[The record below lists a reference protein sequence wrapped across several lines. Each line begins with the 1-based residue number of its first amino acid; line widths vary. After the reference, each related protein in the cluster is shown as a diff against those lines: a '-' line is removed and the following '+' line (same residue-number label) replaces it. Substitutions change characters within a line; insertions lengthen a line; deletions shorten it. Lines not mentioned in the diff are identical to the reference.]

1 MCDTGLCHA
10 RQICEEPVSE
20 KFSWSELLR
29 QSEKLFRNCWD
40 KLLDFY
46 WRLWVKSIIPQNYNM
61 YITDDYGYI
70 FEMQFNLIWITLN
83 TLHVFV
89 MCLNLWKGV

>member
-1 MCDTGLCHA
+1 MCDTGLCHT
-10 RQICEEPVSE
+10 RQICEEPASE

-46 WRLWVKSIIPQNYNM
+46 WRLWVKKTIPQNYNM
-61 YITDDYGYI
+61 YTNDDYGYM

-83 TLHVFV
+83 TFDLFV
-89 MCLNLWKGV
+89 ICLNLWKGV